1 MLFMFQGVRGSRR
14 KDIII
19 NFFKMKVRRICKVEF
34 CDQFGSSL
42 PENRKDFL
50 KGFYESPDYIC
61 TSEDGESFWI
71 FRKMKDAE

>member
-1 MLFMFQGVRGSRR
+1 
-14 KDIII
+14 
-19 NFFKMKVRRICKVEF
+19 MKVRRICKVEF